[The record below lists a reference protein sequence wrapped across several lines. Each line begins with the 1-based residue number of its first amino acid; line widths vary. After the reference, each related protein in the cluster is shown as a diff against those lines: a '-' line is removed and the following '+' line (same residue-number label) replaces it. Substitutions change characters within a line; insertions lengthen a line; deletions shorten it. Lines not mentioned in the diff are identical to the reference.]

1 MTIKSDKWIK
11 KMSLESS
18 MINPF
23 SENQIRKD
31 SNGNKL
37 ISYGVSSFGYDV
49 RCANEFKVFTNIN
62 SAIVDPKKFDDKSFV
77 NIESDICVIPPNS
90 FALARTIE

>member
-31 SNGNKL
+31 SDGNKL

-77 NIESDICVIPPNS
+77 NIESDIWSSNFSLKIQ
-90 FALARTIE
+90 

>member
-31 SNGNKL
+31 SDGNKL

-49 RCANEFKVFTNIN
+49 RCANEFKVLQTLIQQLW
-62 SAIVDPKKFDDKSFV
+62 IPKNLMIRV
-77 NIESDICVIPPNS
+77 
-90 FALARTIE
+90 L